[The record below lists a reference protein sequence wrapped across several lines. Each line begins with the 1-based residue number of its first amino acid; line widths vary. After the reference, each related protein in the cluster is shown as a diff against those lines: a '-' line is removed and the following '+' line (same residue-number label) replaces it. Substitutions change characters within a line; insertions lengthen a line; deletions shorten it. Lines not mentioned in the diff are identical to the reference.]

1 MALLRLSL
9 KYARSYWLYIVFVVV
24 LQLAATIAALF
35 LPSLNAQIIDQGV
48 AKGDTDFIW
57 STGMTM
63 IIVCL
68 VQVVTAVTAIFFGAR
83 TGMGVGRDLRRAIY
97 SKVDELSTLEVGKF
111 GSATSSPATPT
122 TSSRSRCWCS

>member
-1 MALLRLSL
+1 MALLRMSL
-9 KYARSYWLYIVFVVV
+9 KYAKSYWFYIVLVVV
-24 LQLAATIAALF
+24 LQLAATMAALF

-68 VQVVTAVTAIFFGAR
+68 VQVVTAVTAIYFGAR
-83 TGMGVGRDLRRAIY
+83 TGMG
-97 SKVDELSTLEVGKF
+97 
-111 GSATSSPATPT
+111 
-122 TSSRSRCWCS
+122 